1 MKYQTIGKLV
11 SILSLIR
18 RERIYYYINSLKNRK
33 GSIFAQ
39 EERVYLTE
47 SNNG

>member
-1 MKYQTIGKLV
+1 MKYQTTGKLV

-18 RERIYYYINSLKNRK
+18 RERIYYINSLKNR
-33 GSIFAQ
+33 IAQ